1 MTPSRLE
8 SIMADIAEG
17 DPLDFGELSIDEET
31 ARHIMAIHLCQVD
44 EQLSE
49 AGLDAEERLS
59 FMAAIAAHALTE
71 NMLLNIEKLK
81 RASADGAEFQ
91 KWMRRHGVGGSAGE

>member
-8 SIMADIAEG
+8 DIMADIAEG

-44 EQLSE
+44 EQLAE
-49 AGLDAEERLS
+49 AGLGTEDRLA

-71 NMLLNIEKLK
+71 NMVLNVEKLK
-81 RASADGAEFQ
+81 RAKSDNADFRD
-91 KWMRRHGVGGSAGE
+91 WMRRHGVGGSA